1 MMDFSKMT
9 VSDLKDYAEENN
21 IDLGSAK
28 TKTAILSTITNTTS
42 SISEGKDIPDNVIG
56 SNKINNE
63 KRVPVSNGRVNEDG
77 VVTVGSA
84 DNFKNKEF
92 KKDTQKPEG
101 KVAIHSDKNMR
112 WQGFGSIS
120 KGYNIVSE
128 EAAKKWLTRQGIR
141 EATAQEV
148 ATHYGL

>member
-1 MMDFSKMT
+1 MDFSKMT
-9 VSDLKDYAEENN
+9 VADLKDYAEENN

-28 TKTAILSTITNTTS
+28 TKTAILSAITNTTS
-42 SISEGKDIPDNVIG
+42 SISESKDVPDNVIG

>member
-9 VSDLKDYAEENN
+9 VADLKDYAEENN

-28 TKTAILSTITNTTS
+28 TKTAILSAITNTTS
-42 SISEGKDIPDNVIG
+42 SISESKDVPDNVIG